1 MNITD
6 TLAVMAIVA
15 LVIPPTYSSAAG
27 YDAHPIS
34 EAQVNDWIQWLV
46 PLPHQIELSAKVRVP
61 VSNIRIRLPR
71 EPTELDRCAA
81 EELAQLLSE
90 ATGIEPRISSLPG
103 PPGTFVIDLRRSP
116 ADREAIGDRPNPDQ
130 AYFIRGLRGKQQG
143 VVGLACGA
151 NTDVGTYYAVKTLK
165 QLLAPGIEGSGEAAT
180 VAIPVCEITD
190 WPDMEQRGQWAG
202 ITPDYTELMAELKFN
217 LVEQYTALSV
227 DEEGVGHAKMDMQ
240 VMEHARHH
248 AVHIVPLTHHLDQ
261 LELCAPN
268 IFKIYPQLRAVGAGN
283 NTGLCFSRPEVVT
296 LLAQWL
302 TELGK
307 IPGVGDVAICLSE
320 EAATGCQCE
329 QCQLQ
334 DRFVLETRTCL
345 AAWEQAKRECPHL
358 GLRLVLTQASYPS
371 NDKILAAVPS
381 GVKVSYYHGSLT
393 YNTSRRQMIY
403 PLLEEYVKRGRWL
416 GVYPTVGA
424 SWYIAAPFTNPQ
436 FIHYRMS
443 EFVDKGLSC
452 LVAYASPSHWYYIPN
467 IEAAM
472 EWSWNAHGRSPAEFA
487 ASYAVRHGLQ
497 HPEKFAEWTET
508 ISPVSWDIYGSRFPY
523 REISGGTEQVILGTA
538 ELGSGI
544 FGEFKRE
551 EQFDEDLAKC
561 QAALALAH
569 EIGNQGIMLETR
581 IIQAYTQVLKS
592 TWELSKLVQG
602 DQGVSEADREA
613 AQEWFDLFSAGCD
626 TLVALYP
633 EWSDTIAPQLAGNEP
648 RWFWATVNAMDRLA
662 ARVAAV
668 LEKSGIEDKAK
679 AFRVHII
686 GEWRTEQFT
695 EQPEQVQH
703 LDVTQWIDGPGT
715 YTVRPNWHSG
725 SRGLRVFRIA
735 LVSCPQ
741 DNTDQLR
748 EEAADEHDCHA
759 GAWVKD
765 DVYTLQLANYEPDRN
780 YAVVA
785 HICGGDTTNGE
796 FEFRRLRPDNR

>member
-1 MNITD
+1 MSVTYA
-6 TLAVMAIVA
+6 LAVVAIAA

-34 EAQVNDWIQWLV
+34 EAQFHDGIQWLT
-46 PLPHQIELSAKVRVP
+46 PLPHQIEVSSKAQVP
-61 VSNIRIRLPR
+61 VSSIRIRLPR

-81 EELAQLLSE
+81 EELAQLLNE
-90 ATGIEPRISSLPG
+90 ATGIQPRISSLPG

-116 ADREAIGDRPNPDQ
+116 TDTEAIGDRPNADQ
-130 AYFIRGLRGKQQG
+130 AYLIRTVRDKHQG

-165 QLLAPGIEGSGEAAT
+165 QLLAPGIEGRGEAAT

-190 WPDMEQRGQWAG
+190 WPDMEERGQWGG

-217 LVEQYTALSV
+217 LVEQHAVLSV
-227 DEEGVGHAKMDMQ
+227 NEEGVGHAKMDMQ

-248 AVHIVPLTHHLDQ
+248 AVRIVPIIHHLEQ
-261 LELCAPN
+261 LELFAPD
-268 IFKIYPQLRAVGAGN
+268 IFNIYPQLKAVGADN
-283 NTGLCFSRPEVVT
+283 NICFSRPEAVR
-296 LLAQWL
+296 LLTQWL

-307 IPGVGDVAICLSE
+307 IPGVGDVMIWLSE
-320 EAATGCQCE
+320 EGATGCQCE
-329 QCQLQ
+329 QCQQQ
-334 DRFVLETRTCL
+334 DRFILETRTCL
-345 AAWEQAKRECPHL
+345 AAWEQAKKECPHL
-358 GLRLVLTQASYPS
+358 GLRLLLTQASHPS
-371 NDKILAAVPS
+371 NDKILAAVPPE
-381 GVKVSYYHGSLT
+381 VKVSYYHGSLT
-393 YNTSRRQMIY
+393 YDTTRRHMIY
-403 PLLEEYVKRGRWL
+403 PLLEEYVKQGHWL

-424 SWYIAAPFTNPQ
+424 CWLIAGPFTNPQ
-436 FIHYRMS
+436 FIHYRMT

-452 LVAYASPSHWYYIPN
+452 LVAYASPSSSYYIPN

-472 EWSWNAHGRSPAEFA
+472 EWAWNAHGRSPAEFA

-497 HPEKFAEWTET
+497 PPKKFAEWTET
-508 ISPVSWDIYGSRFPY
+508 ISPISWDIYGSRFPY
-523 REISGGTEQVILGTA
+523 REIWGGTEQVILGNA
-538 ELGSGI
+538 KLGTGI

-561 QAALALAH
+561 PAALALAQ
-569 EIGNQGIMLETR
+569 EIGNQGIILETR

-602 DQGVSEADREA
+602 DHGVSQADREA
-613 AQEWFDLFSAGCD
+613 AQEWFDLFTAGCD
-626 TLVALYP
+626 TLVTLYP
-633 EWSDTIAPQLAGNEP
+633 EWSDTTAPQLAGNEP
-648 RWFWATVNAMDRLA
+648 PRFWATVDAMDRLA
-662 ARVAAV
+662 GRVAAV
-668 LEKSGIEDKAK
+668 LEESGIEDKAK

-715 YTVRPNWHSG
+715 YTVRPKWHSG
-725 SRGLRVFRIA
+725 SLGLAISRMA

-741 DNTDQLR
+741 GNTDQFR
-748 EEAADEHDCHA
+748 EEATDEHDCHA
-759 GAWVKD
+759 GAWVKG
-765 DVYTLQLANYEPDRN
+765 DVYTLQLTNYERERN

-785 HICGGDTTNGE
+785 HIRGGDTTNGE
-796 FEFRRLRPDNR
+796 FEFRKLRPDNH